1 MTWVQLASHPMRTAV
16 VTGSASGLG
25 AAIRSRLETHDWSVI
40 GVDLHNAEI
49 AVDLSTDAGR
59 AEMRDRVAGESG
71 GVLDGVVACAGLGP
85 HIRDHAVIASVN
97 HFGAIAT
104 LDLLFPMLRSGQR
117 PAAVAVA
124 SNSMGIIPPD
134 EALLEACM
142 AGDEEAARAAADATD
157 GPTTYGTSKLA
168 FARSVRRRVQ
178 EWGEAGVRLNAVA
191 PGPLRTP
198 LLAGVKEDPVLGPT
212 TSALPIPLGREGEPE
227 EVAVLVSFLLSS
239 ESGLL
244 HGSIIFADGGTDA
257 LLRPDHA

>member
-1 MTWVQLASHPMRTAV
+1 M
-16 VTGSASGLG
+16 
-25 AAIRSRLETHDWSVI
+25 I

-49 AVDLSTDAGR
+49 AVDLSTSSGR
-59 AEMRDRVAGESG
+59 QEMVDRVVERSE
-71 GVLDGVVACAGLGP
+71 GVLDGVVACAGVGP
-85 HIRDHAVIASVN
+85 HIPDHGVIASVN
-97 HFGAIAT
+97 YFGAIAT
-104 LDLLFPMLRSGQR
+104 LDLLFPMLRGGDR

-134 EALLEACM
+134 EALFAACM
-142 AGDEEAARAAADATD
+142 AGDEDAARAAAVATD

-198 LLAGVKEDPVLGPT
+198 LLAGVKEDPLLGPT
-212 TSALPIPLGREGEPE
+212 TDALPIPLGREGEPE
-227 EVAVLVSFLLSS
+227 EAAGLVAFLLGP
-239 ESGLL
+239 ESALM
-244 HGSIIFADGGTDA
+244 HGSIVFVDGGTDA